1 MMVESIY
8 LYRLCKFLCGDE
20 SEVNSPMVEQ
30 KFFCDSA
37 SALALV
43 RRTGTGRLK
52 HVQIKQFFLQ
62 HLLRQNV
69 FTVHKIVTKL
79 NPADLNTKRLSGE
92 RRRLLGQMIGLHGAE
107 DENNDNQMRQ
117 TRRVQLATRQQCIR
131 LIQMAMTTTNLSLQ
145 LQGCMDGNNVER
157 MHETTMIHV
166 QMLDAISA
174 AIQMCM
180 WYGSMIFTFAVCFSL
195 RLAPF
200 SGVEWLFY
208 SGLSKGMEG

>member
-1 MMVESIY
+1 MVESIY

-30 KFFCDSA
+30 KLFCDSA

-107 DENNDNQMRQ
+107 DKNNDDQMRQ
-117 TRRVQLATRQQCIR
+117 TRRVQMATRQQCIR
-131 LIQMAMTTTNLSLQ
+131 LIQMAMTTMNLSLQ
-145 LQGCMDGNNVER
+145 LQGRMDGNNVER

-166 QMLDAISA
+166 QRLDAISA

>member
-1 MMVESIY
+1 
-8 LYRLCKFLCGDE
+8 
-20 SEVNSPMVEQ
+20 MVEQ

-37 SALALV
+37 SALTLV

-107 DENNDNQMRQ
+107 DKNNDDQMRQ
-117 TRRVQLATRQQCIR
+117 TRRVQMATRQQCIR
-131 LIQMAMTTTNLSLQ
+131 LIQMAMTTMNLSLQ

-157 MHETTMIHV
+157 MQETTMIHV

-180 WYGSMIFTFAVCFSL
+180 WYDVTLLEKDESL
-195 RLAPF
+195 ISPNKNL
-200 SGVEWLFY
+200 
-208 SGLSKGMEG
+208 